1 MSQYSFKDK
10 LDIAESIITIITFVT
25 AIWGSIQ
32 VYESGF
38 YHKAMH
44 MVNYYH
50 TQITQIEQKDL
61 NLENKK
67 FIKELKAD
75 LKKKSG
81 KKQTEKI
88 IIFQ

>member
-10 LDIAESIITIITFVT
+10 LEITESVITIITFVT

-38 YHKAMH
+38 FHKAMH

-67 FIKELKAD
+67 FIEELKAD
-75 LKKKSG
+75 LKKGLEKSNL
-81 KKQTEKI
+81 KKL
-88 IIFQ
+88 

>member
-10 LDIAESIITIITFVT
+10 LEITESIITIITFVT

-38 YHKAMH
+38 FHKAMH

-67 FIKELKAD
+67 FIEELKAD
-75 LKKKSG
+75 LKKGLEKSSL
-81 KKQTEKI
+81 KKL
-88 IIFQ
+88 

>member
-10 LDIAESIITIITFVT
+10 LEITESVITIITFVT

-38 YHKAMH
+38 FHKAMH

-67 FIKELKAD
+67 FIEELKAD
-75 LKKKSG
+75 LKKGLEKSSL
-81 KKQTEKI
+81 KKL
-88 IIFQ
+88 